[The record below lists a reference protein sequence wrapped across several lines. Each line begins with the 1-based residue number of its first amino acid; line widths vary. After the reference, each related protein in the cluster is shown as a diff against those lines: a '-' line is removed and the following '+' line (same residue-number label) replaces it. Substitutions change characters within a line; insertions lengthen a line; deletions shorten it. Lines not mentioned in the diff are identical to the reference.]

1 MDPIQYIALAM
12 GAAWAS
18 GVNLYATI
26 AVLGLMGVTGNA
38 DLPPELDVVQNPLV
52 IGVAM
57 IMYVVEFFAD
67 KVPGVDSA
75 WDTIHTFIRIPA
87 GAALA
92 AGAVGDVNAGVEFAA
107 MLAGGTMAATTH
119 ATKAGSRL
127 MINTSPEPV
136 TNWTASIAEDIAAIA
151 AIWAAINYPWAMAAF
166 LILFIAA
173 MIFLLPR
180 LLRAVRA
187 LFRRIGQ
194 LFSGKKPEPEPT
206 FEQASDPGPDA
217 ITIKPRE

>member
-1 MDPIQYIALAM
+1 MEPIQYIALAM

-26 AVLGLMGVTGNA
+26 AVLGLMGATGNA
-38 DLPPELDVVQNPLV
+38 TLPPELEVVQNPLV

-57 IMYVVEFFAD
+57 IMYVVEFVAD

-75 WDTIHTFIRIPA
+75 WDTVHTFIRIPA

-92 AGAVGDVNAGVEFAA
+92 AGAVGDVSAGVELAA
-107 MLAGGTMAATTH
+107 ILAGGTMAATTH

-136 TNWTASIAEDIAAIA
+136 SNWTASLAEDFAAIA
-151 AIWAAINYPWAMAAF
+151 AVWAAINYPWAMAAF
-166 LILFIAA
+166 LILFIVA
-173 MIFLLPR
+173 MVFLLPR
-180 LLRAVRA
+180 LFRAIKA

-194 LFSGKKPEPEPT
+194 LFSGKKPEPTPAAQT
-206 FEQASDPGPDA
+206 QPGPDA
-217 ITIKPRE
+217 ISLRPPE